1 MNGFEM
7 SLDRIQ
13 KLRYDTI
20 MTGGLPVHDVGAR

>member
-13 KLRYDTI
+13 KLRYDPT
-20 MTGGLPVHDVGAR
+20 MTGWFPVHDVGAR